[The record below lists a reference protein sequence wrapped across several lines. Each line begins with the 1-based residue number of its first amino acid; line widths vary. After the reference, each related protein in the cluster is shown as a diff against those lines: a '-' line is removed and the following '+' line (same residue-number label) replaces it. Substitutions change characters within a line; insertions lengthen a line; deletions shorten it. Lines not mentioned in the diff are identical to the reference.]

1 MKKIILATLAL
12 SLLAFTI
19 PAHAQDSPRGDV
31 AVGYSLFHL
40 NGCCDTGVTT
50 NGISGSFDYNANR
63 WVGIVWDMGV
73 YHGEQRG
80 AGVTAATYAF
90 GPRLWLHLSGT
101 EKFLP
106 FAQMLFGGSHIPGS
120 NPFAFGVG
128 GGVDIRIGDGPFAF
142 RPQFDYFG
150 LHPSG
155 GTINSERFSL
165 GIVYNFGSR

>member
-1 MKKIILATLAL
+1 MKKMILATLML
-12 SLLAFTI
+12 SLFTFAI
-19 PAHAQDSPRGDV
+19 PAHAQDSPRGNV

-40 NGCCDTGVTT
+40 NGCCDTGATT

-73 YHGEQRG
+73 YHGDDF
-80 AGVTAATYAF
+80 TAATYSF
-90 GPRLWLHLSGT
+90 GPRLWLHLSDT
-101 EKFLP
+101 QKFLP
-106 FAQMLFGGSHIPGS
+106 FAQLLFGGAHVPNS

-128 GGVDIRIGDGPFAF
+128 GGVDIKIGDGPFAF

-150 LHPSG
+150 LHHSG